1 VPSPVFAAARAEAPR
16 AAVERTSLLAIENLQ
31 VHFPIRSKVLRRTIG
46 AVRAVD
52 GVSLTLSAG
61 ETLGLVGESGCG
73 KTTVSRAV
81 MGLVPVTGGHI
92 VFDGQTISGLSR
104 ERLRPYR
111 RQMQYVFQD
120 PFASLNPVRSVGDLV
135 GEPLRIHGL
144 YDEMGGDAWIRRLFE
159 MVGLSPSVAGR
170 LPREFSGGQKQ
181 RIGIARALALK
192 PRLLILDEPVASLDV
207 SIQAQVINLLQ
218 DLQHELGLAY
228 LFVAHDLS
236 VVKHTA
242 DRVAVMYLGRIV
254 EEGDKS
260 AIYDTPMHPYTQAL
274 LSAVPRHDVRVRE
287 ERLILQGEIP
297 SPANPP
303 SGCRFHPRCFKASA
317 RCAADTPVL
326 EPHPGIASRR
336 ACHHAGPLAARADP
350 VAAGV
355 GA

>member
-1 VPSPVFAAARAEAPR
+1 
-16 AAVERTSLLAIENLQ
+16 
-31 VHFPIRSKVLRRTIG
+31 
-46 AVRAVD
+46 
-52 GVSLTLSAG
+52 
-61 ETLGLVGESGCG
+61 
-73 KTTVSRAV
+73 
-81 MGLVPVTGGHI
+81 M
-92 VFDGQTISGLSR
+92 FDGQTISGLPR

-170 LPREFSGGQKQ
+170 CPREFSGGQKQ

-207 SIQAQVINLLQ
+207 SIQAQIINLLQ

-236 VVKHTA
+236 VVKHIS

-260 AIYDTPMHPYTQAL
+260 AHLRHADASLHASAALRRAAARRRVCAKPTSHP
-274 LSAVPRHDVRVRE
+274 
-287 ERLILQGEIP
+287 LQGEIP
-297 SPANPP
+297 SPANPRP
-303 SGCRFHPRCFKASA
+303 AAAASIHAASRPSA

-326 EPHPGIASRR
+326 DRIPALPAVARAITRDPWRPARIRWPRESAHEGAPADSPPAARSRR
-336 ACHHAGPLAARADP
+336 AGEPAVSRLSLCRGTPRGCARYRPSRARTSRGCWRAPRGTSGSAATSSAAIFWPACSTARAP
-350 VAAGV
+350 RC
-355 GA
+355 